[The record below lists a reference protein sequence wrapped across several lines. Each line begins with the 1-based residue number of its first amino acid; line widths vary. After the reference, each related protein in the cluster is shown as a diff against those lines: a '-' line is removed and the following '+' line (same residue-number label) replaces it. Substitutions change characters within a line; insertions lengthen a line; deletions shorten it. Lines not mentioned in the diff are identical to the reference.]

1 MYGKI
6 LVASLFLSLFTSVE
20 ALAQEYDIF
29 VDKNNTSGTEDGT
42 EANPFDT
49 IGEALT
55 LAVTYEPENRK
66 IFVKNGEYSESLEI
80 PEEAELYGE
89 SKNDTIVNGDGF
101 GAVITMNNRTKL
113 KNIKIYKGKYGISI
127 EKNSK
132 VEINRVKIQKS
143 EKIGINIEES
153 SKKRLVEIKDC
164 EIYDSE
170 GKGIYIK
177 KNNYARIY
185 DNEIY
190 DNEEEGIDI
199 RSKAKGSIKSN
210 EIYKNGESGIEL
222 IVERSKMDI
231 DKNKIYKNSASGIAL
246 QAYTGGLSAVS
257 DNGIEKNKISANK
270 HYGIK
275 CDTPSN
281 LKTNQPVLWSESVT
295 LKNNSIEKNKQ
306 NLFSNI
312 CHFEKY

>member
-1 MYGKI
+1 MYRKI
-6 LVASLFLSLFTSVE
+6 LVISLFLSLSAGSKV
-20 ALAQEYDIF
+20 LAEEYNIF
-29 VDKNNTSGTEDGT
+29 VDKNNTSGIEDGT

-55 LAVTYEPENRK
+55 LASANEPENRK
-66 IFVKNGEYSESLEI
+66 IYVKNGEYLESIEL
-80 PEEAELYGE
+80 PEEAEIYGE
-89 SKNDTIVNGDGF
+89 SKNDTILNGDGYN
-101 GAVITMNNRTKL
+101 ATVTMQNRNKL
-113 KNIKIYKGKYGISI
+113 KNIKVYKGKYGISI

-132 VEINRVKIQKS
+132 VEISQVKIQKS

-177 KNNYARIY
+177 KSNYARIY

-190 DNEEEGIDI
+190 DNEEEGIDV
-199 RSKAKGSIKSN
+199 RGSAKGSIKSN
-210 EIYKNGESGIEL
+210 EIYKNGEGGIEL

-246 QAYTGGLSAVS
+246 QAYKGGLSSVS
-257 DNGIEKNKISANK
+257 DNGIEKNKISSNK

-281 LKTNQPVLWSESVT
+281 LKTAKPVLWSQSAT
-295 LKNNSIEKNKQ
+295 LKNNTIEKNKQ
-306 NLFSNI
+306 GLFSNI
-312 CHFEKY
+312 CHFETY